1 MKRKGGRR
9 KGEGPSTSLGVSENS
24 TGAVSPGAWE
34 EGARRMGWRG
44 GQGTVPEA
52 LGARTLNQQGQ
63 RSPRP

>member
-34 EGARRMGWRG
+34 EGARRISWRG

-52 LGARTLNQQGQ
+52 LGARTLAQQGQ
-63 RSPRP
+63 RSLRP